1 MKLSKTHLLLAILLL
16 LGLQLGAQSSIDNF
30 TSIQSQGSMP
40 ADFKKIT
47 NSNKDFYDYNVF
59 LKRMVMDGRILYG
72 TPLNDY
78 VNTIA
83 DTLLKD
89 DLVLRSKIHIY
100 IAKSPVVNA
109 YATLN
114 GIIIVNL
121 GMIAQVS
128 NESELAFILAHEIAH
143 VAEKHALQYQD
154 YKDTLSDKDYLNYY
168 VKTQTRSR
176 QQELEADKIA
186 LNRYFSKTNYSY
198 EVMDGVF
205 DVLQYSDLP
214 FDEVPFPKSLVETDF
229 YQFPSNYYL
238 TNVAPINN
246 RADMVDTLFT
256 HPNIEKR
263 RSAVHGYLVGRSN
276 DGRSVF
282 LQSEQLFNEMR
293 ELARFECINYF
304 LSEHQFDHAFYNTYV
319 LLQNHPNNKFLNEA
333 LTESVYGFAK
343 YRNYGSTNNVIT
355 NYKKVEGEMQQTCH
369 FLSKLNRQEAALLAL
384 RLAWKAKENDPNNTH
399 LNDIVQDAMKDVF
412 IKNKMKYQDFCDF
425 PMGTNPD
432 SIKIEDT
439 TSTDAATNKYDRI
452 KQQNKKTVVLP
463 SEKFKTQ
470 NYMLVDLHQN
480 DDFFAMMNAIIN
492 QAEDDKI
499 LDVVTK
505 KEPVKIPR
513 MLIATPQYVAS
524 NGKAILNKVSDK
536 EAQKV
541 SKNLSICLRKLKIDA
556 VSYSAEDVCNFS
568 TEQYNGY
575 AELQQWMRE
584 YEQAEGMQMVYHSSK
599 DMTAAYDLTGTT
611 KVCQVAIKRTPG
623 NFVSIDKTNAL
634 SLSAFCPYT
643 FPFSVAIFAIPR
655 YSTEMYLVVTDF
667 QTGKTEIACHD
678 SNISAMKDAYVNS
691 FMYDQLYKFV
701 KGK

>member
-1 MKLSKTHLLLAILLL
+1 MKLSKTHLLLAFLLL
-16 LGLQLGAQSSIDNF
+16 LGLQLGAQSSIENF
-30 TSIQSQGSMP
+30 TSLKSQGAMP
-40 ADFKKIT
+40 ADFQKIT
-47 NSNKDFYDYNVF
+47 NSDKELYDYNVF

-83 DTLLKD
+83 DNLLKD

-121 GMIAQVS
+121 GMLAQVS
-128 NESELAFILAHEIAH
+128 NESELAFILAHEITH

-176 QQELEADKIA
+176 QQELEADRIA
-186 LNRYFSKTNYSY
+186 LNRYFYKTNYSY
-198 EVMDGVF
+198 EIMDGVF

-229 YQFPSNYYL
+229 YQFPTNYYL
-238 TNVAPINN
+238 TNVAPITN

-263 RSAVHGYLVGRSN
+263 RIAVHALLVGKSN
-276 DGRSVF
+276 DGRSTFV
-282 LQSEQLFNEMR
+282 QSEQLFNEIR

-304 LSEHQFDHAFYNTYV
+304 LTEQQFDHAFYNTYV
-319 LLQNHPNNKFLNEA
+319 LLQNHPDNKFLNESLA
-333 LTESVYGFAK
+333 EAVYGLSKF
-343 YRNYGSTNNVIT
+343 RNYGSINNVIT
-355 NYKKVEGEMQQTCH
+355 SYKKVEGEMQQTCH
-369 FLSKLNRQEAALLAL
+369 FLSKLTRQEASLLAL
-384 RLAWKAKENDPNNTH
+384 RLAWKAKEKDPNNTH
-399 LNDIVQDAMKDVF
+399 LNDILQDAMKDVF

-425 PMGTNPD
+425 PMGTDPD
-432 SIKIEDT
+432 TIKLEDT
-439 TSTDAATNKYDRI
+439 TTTSATTNKYDRI
-452 KQQNKKTVVLP
+452 KQQNKKALVLP

-480 DDFFAMMNAIIN
+480 DDFIAIMNAIIN
-492 QAEDDKI
+492 QDEDDKI
-499 LDVVTK
+499 LDIVTR
-505 KEPVKIPR
+505 KEPVRISR
-513 MLIATPQYVAS
+513 MLIAEPQYVVS
-524 NGKAILNKVSDK
+524 NGKNILNKASEK
-536 EAQKV
+536 EAQRV
-541 SKNLSICLRKLKIDA
+541 SKNLSTCLRKLKIDA
-556 VSYSAEDVCNFS
+556 ISFSAKDVIGFS

-575 AELQQWMRE
+575 AELQQWLHE
-584 YEQAEGMQMVYHSSK
+584 YEQAEGMQMFYHNSK
-599 DMTAAYDLTGTT
+599 DMTGAYDLTGTT
-611 KVCQVAIKRTPG
+611 KVCQASIKRTPG

-634 SLSAFCPYT
+634 ALSAFCPYT

-667 QTGKTEIACHD
+667 QTGITEIACHD
-678 SNISAMKDAYVNS
+678 SKISAMKDAYVNS
-691 FMYDQLYKFV
+691 FLYDQLYKFV